1 MTAEPAVTVAEQAPA
16 SIRVE
21 SVTHTFPASGPSA
34 EDVRALETVSF
45 DIAPGSFVA
54 LVGPSGCGKT
64 TLLNIMGGLEEL
76 QSGRVL
82 VDGQAPR
89 TGRDDVAY
97 MFARPALMPWRGA
110 MQNVEFGME
119 MRGLSRKERA
129 ETARAMLAR
138 VGLTGFENSYPGQLS
153 QGMRQRVALART
165 FAVESHVLLMDEPF
179 GALDAQTKLVLEDV
193 LLELWEARA
202 GATVVFVTHDLA
214 EAVTLADRVVI
225 MSARPGRI
233 IADVP
238 VNLAR
243 PRTALSLQSSTDYHE
258 VLSHLWDKL
267 RVAIDEGGER

>member
-179 GALDAQTKLVLEDV
+179 GALDEFTREDLNDELLRIWHEERNTVL
-193 LLELWEARA
+193 
-202 GATVVFVTHDLA
+202 FVTHSID
-214 EAVTLADRVVI
+214 EAIYLSDRIVV
-225 MSARPGRI
+225 MKARPGAVHEVI
-233 IADVP
+233 DLGFP
-238 VNLAR
+238 R
-243 PRTALSLQSSTDYHE
+243 PRTPELRGSTAFFEAAQRVRASLE
-258 VLSHLWDKL
+258 EAKA
-267 RVAIDEGGER
+267 R